1 MKKKITMVILV
12 AALILLAACGKNNE
26 NENTNTTVTGSEAGS
41 EAPSENEKLSDA
53 SGTVIAV
60 HTTALCLSTESGAGY
75 DGFIAVG
82 EQAELTGISDKWY
95 AIKYNG
101 KTYYV
106 LAKYMETAD
115 AEAGTVAE
123 TEASTAAGQSE
134 TTSDV
139 QTPEDKNNVPDNT
152 TGSAGNNTSLNKP
165 AGNKNTAQQAT
176 QPAGNKNNTT
186 GKNNTGSNT
195 PAPTKAAVW
204 HDPVYDTKQ
213 VWVVDKAA
221 WTEEVKAPRQVP
233 IYETVGY
240 IECTCGYM
248 TKDENEWDAH
258 ADMHMDKEEPYA
270 YRVIGKREITG
281 YETQYDISYINHPE
295 EGHYESQTVLVQ
307 DGYWE

>member
-1 MKKKITMVILV
+1 MKKKITMVILA

-26 NENTNTTVTGSEAGS
+26 NENTNPTVTGSEAGS
-41 EAPSENEKLSDA
+41 EVASENEKLSDA
-53 SGTVIAV
+53 SGTVIAI
-60 HTTALCLSTESGAGY
+60 HTTALCLSTESDAGY

-123 TEASTAAGQSE
+123 TEASTAAEQSE
-134 TTSDV
+134 TISADV
-139 QTPEDKNNVPDNT
+139 QTSEDKNNVPDNT
-152 TGSAGNNTSLNKP
+152 TGNNTSLNKP

-176 QPAGNKNNTT
+176 QPEGNKNNST

-233 IYETVGY
+233 IYKDVEY
-240 IECTCGYM
+240 YECTCGYIIS
-248 TKDENEWDAH
+248 TSSKGEWISHVDAH
-258 ADMHMDKEEPYA
+258 LDKEEA
-270 YRVIGKREITG
+270 CASRIITKKELTG

-295 EGHYESQTVLVQ
+295 EGHFETQTVLVQ